1 MKSISILGSTGSIG
15 TQTLDVIRRLPG
27 EFKVVGLTANTNIDL
42 LEKQIK
48 EFKPISVAVAN
59 QEKADE
65 LKNKVDTTVYSGAT
79 GINKIASLQPAD
91 TIVNALVGF
100 IGLIPTIKAINH
112 KKDIAL
118 ANKETLVAG
127 GSLVIKA
134 LKKYK
139 VNLIPIDSEHSAIF
153 QCLNTEKINSVERLI
168 ITASG
173 GPFLN
178 YKKSDLERIT
188 PKQALRHPIW
198 RMGERIT
205 IDSATLMNKG
215 FEVIEAMHLFN
226 LPLSKIETI
235 IHPQSIIHSA
245 VEFIDGSVIAQ
256 LGIHDMRIPIQFALT
271 YPKRINLGLPKLN
284 LADIGIFT
292 FKKVDKEL
300 FPCLGYAYEAASLGG
315 TMPAV
320 LNASDEVAVQYFLEK
335 RIKFLDIP
343 KIVRS
348 VMNIHKIIKS
358 PDLKDILKVDKWAR
372 VKAKNNI

>member
-27 EFKVVGLTANTNIDL
+27 EFKVVGLTANINIDL

-65 LKNKVDTTVYSGAT
+65 LKNKVDITVYSGAT

-91 TIVNALVGF
+91 TIVNALVGS
-100 IGLIPTIKAINH
+100 IGLIPTIKAIEH
-112 KKDIAL
+112 KKNIAL

-127 GSLVIKA
+127 GSLVINA
-134 LKKYK
+134 LKKHE

-153 QCLNTEKINSVERLI
+153 QCLNTEEISSVEKLI

-173 GPFLN
+173 GPFHN
-178 YKKSDLERIT
+178 YKKSELERIT
-188 PKQALRHPIW
+188 PKQALRHPNW

-205 IDSATLMNKG
+205 VDSATLMNKG

-226 LPLSKIETI
+226 LPLSKIKTI

-245 VEFIDGSVIAQ
+245 VEFVDGSVIAQ

-292 FKKVDKEL
+292 FKKVDQEL
-300 FPCLGYAYEAASLGG
+300 FPCLKYAYEAASLGG

-320 LNASDEVAVQYFLEK
+320 LNASDETAVQYFLEK

-348 VMNIHKIIKS
+348 VMDEHKIIKS
-358 PDLKDILKVDKWAR
+358 PDLDDILKVDKWAR

>member
-15 TQTLDVIRRLPG
+15 TQTLDVIRRSPG
-27 EFKVVGLTANTNIDL
+27 EFKVVGLTANTNVDL

-65 LKNKVDTTVYSGAT
+65 LKNKVDIAIYSGAT

-91 TIVNALVGF
+91 TIVNALVGS
-100 IGLIPTIKAINH
+100 IGLIPTIKAIKH
-112 KKDIAL
+112 KKNIAL
-118 ANKETLVAG
+118 ANKETLVVG
-127 GSLVIKA
+127 GSLVTKA

-153 QCLNTEKINSVERLI
+153 QCLNTEKINSVEKLI

-173 GPFLN
+173 GPFHN
-178 YKKSDLERIT
+178 YKKSELEGIT
-188 PKQALRHPIW
+188 PEQALRHPTW

-226 LPLSKIETI
+226 LPLSKIKTI

-245 VEFIDGSVIAQ
+245 VEFVDGSVIAQ

-300 FPCLGYAYEAASLGG
+300 FPCLEYAYEAASLGG

-335 RIKFLDIP
+335 RIRFLDIP
-343 KIVRS
+343 KVVRS
-348 VMNIHKIIKS
+348 VMDAHKIIKN
-358 PDLKDILKVDKWAR
+358 PDLEDILKIDKWAR